1 MSDLLPDEE
10 LPRQLDA
17 AEQALAISQHRWFGR
32 VTLLTALAAGVTL
45 LLPWTFSRRLGLS
58 VWQLGLET
66 QPSVAFTWLAGL
78 LTSIL
83 ALALHPRR
91 QPASSS
97 DDPARATASSRDDQT
112 RTTASIYSQTAAAV
126 TALIAMLFIAGAWQ
140 TRDLGSLSDSWAGP
154 GPALAAIT
162 GFTWLLA
169 ASAQLVASRVHQTRP
184 TDEALQ
190 EAVTRLRNTR

>member
-10 LPRQLDA
+10 LPRQLDV
-17 AEQALAISQHRWFGR
+17 AEQALATSQHRWFGR
-32 VTLLTALAAGVTL
+32 VTLLTSLAAGVTL

-66 QPSVAFTWLAGL
+66 QPSVALIWLAGL
-78 LTSIL
+78 VTSIL
-83 ALALHPRR
+83 ALALHSRH
-91 QPASSS
+91 QPTEPSAS
-97 DDPARATASSRDDQT
+97 
-112 RTTASIYSQTAAAV
+112 ASIYSQTAAAV

-140 TRDLGSLSDSWAGP
+140 ARELGSLSDSWPGP

-169 ASAQLVASRVHQTRP
+169 AAAQLIASRTHRTRP
-184 TDEALQ
+184 TDVALQ
-190 EAVTRLRNTR
+190 EAVTRLRNAR

>member
-17 AEQALAISQHRWFGR
+17 AEQVLAISQHRWFGR

-66 QPSVAFTWLAGL
+66 QPSVALTWLAGL
-78 LTSIL
+78 VTSIL

-91 QPASSS
+91 RP
-97 DDPARATASSRDDQT
+97 ASSRDDQA
-112 RTTASIYSQTAAAV
+112 RTTASVYSQTAAAV
-126 TALIAMLFIAGAWQ
+126 TALIAVLFIAGAWQ
-140 TRDLGSLSDSWAGP
+140 ARDLGSLSDSWPGP

-169 ASAQLVASRVHQTRP
+169 ASAQLVASRVPRTRP

-190 EAVTRLRNTR
+190 EAVTRLRDAR

>member
-10 LPRQLDA
+10 LPRQLDV

-32 VTLLTALAAGVTL
+32 VTLLTSLAAGLTL

-66 QPSVAFTWLAGL
+66 QPSVALTWLAGL
-78 LTSIL
+78 VTSIL
-83 ALALHPRR
+83 ALALPPRR
-91 QPASSS
+91 RPTKPAFS
-97 DDPARATASSRDDQT
+97 
-112 RTTASIYSQTAAAV
+112 ASIYSQTAAAA

-140 TRDLGSLSDSWAGP
+140 ARDLGSFSDSWPGP

-169 ASAQLVASRVHQTRP
+169 AAAQLVASRARQTRP

-190 EAVTRLRNTR
+190 EAVTRLRNAR

>member
-10 LPRQLDA
+10 LPRRLDA

-32 VTLLTALAAGVTL
+32 VTLLTSLAAGVTL

-66 QPSVAFTWLAGL
+66 QPSVALTWLAGL
-78 LTSIL
+78 ITSIL
-83 ALALHPRR
+83 ALALHPRS

-97 DDPARATASSRDDQT
+97 DEPSRATAG
-112 RTTASIYSQTAAAV
+112 IYSQTAAAV
-126 TALIAMLFIAGAWQ
+126 TGLIAMLFIAGAWQ
-140 TRDLGSLSDSWAGP
+140 ARDLGSLSDSWPGP

-169 ASAQLVASRVHQTRP
+169 ATAQLIASRVHQTRP
-184 TDEALQ
+184 TDVALQ
-190 EAVTRLRNTR
+190 EAVTRLRNAR